1 MNHLTTE
8 QLFRYVDETLPDA
21 ERSQLESHLLLCLRC
36 RREVELQITLARI
49 TRELPLVKPSNR
61 FTERVMASVLPK
73 PQLSWVTKIIN
84 NLGNVFA
91 MMLVLGVLGYV
102 LFSPSFKTDVQPSKP
117 SQLSEAL
124 KTFSGFYNKFSNVLV
139 HQSTQL
145 TKGSTATSSGEGTKI
160 LLFTIV
166 CLVVLASFDKFIIQ
180 RKVHTKL

>member
-8 QLFRYVDETLPDA
+8 QLFQYVDGTLQDS
-21 ERSQLESHLLLCLRC
+21 ERPPLESHLSLCLRC
-36 RREVELQITLARI
+36 RREVEFQRTLAGV
-49 TRELPLVKPSNR
+49 TRGLPLVKPSAR
-61 FTERVMASVLPK
+61 FTERVMTSVLPK
-73 PQLSWVTKIIN
+73 PQPSWVAKIMN

-102 LFSPSFKTDVQPSKP
+102 LFSPSLKSDIQPSQP

-124 KTFSGFYNKFSNVLV
+124 KTFSGFYNKFSNAIA

-145 TKGSTATSSGEGTKI
+145 TKGTAANSSGEGTKI

-180 RKVHTKL
+180 RKIHTKL